1 MFTIHD
7 IELKTIAK
15 NKIYKNHT
23 WKELENVY
31 SINIEEVIDSYYLQE
46 YKKNDKYHRE
56 GGPAYIEKFDGGYK
70 SVLKWYIN
78 GKLHRLEGPAVI
90 INDYD
95 TFEMKEKFYIK
106 GKCYEK
112 EEFDNKLIK
121 IKQKYMKVL
130 FDNDIFSKSICNVI
144 TDYIL

>member
-7 IELKTIAK
+7 IELKIIAK

-31 SINIEEVIDSYYLQE
+31 SIDIEEVIDSYYLQE

>member
-1 MFTIHD
+1 MFSIHD
-7 IELKTIAK
+7 IELKTITK
-15 NKIYKNHT
+15 NKIHKTRT
-23 WKELENVY
+23 WKELENIY
-31 SINIEEVIDSYYLQE
+31 SIKIEEIVDSYYLQE
-46 YKKNDKYHRE
+46 YTKNDKYHRQE
-56 GGPAYIEKFDGGYK
+56 GPAYIEKFDGGYK
-70 SVLKWYIN
+70 SILKWYIN

-95 TFEMKEKFYIK
+95 TFEMKEMFYIR

-112 EEFDNKLIK
+112 EEFVNKLIK
-121 IKQKYMKVL
+121 IKQKYIKVL

>member
-7 IELKTIAK
+7 IELKTITK
-15 NKIYKNHT
+15 NKIHKTRT
-23 WKELENVY
+23 WKDLDNIY

-46 YKKNDKYHRE
+46 YKKNGKLHRLE
-56 GGPAYIEKFDGGYK
+56 GPAYIEKFDGGYK
-70 SVLKWYIN
+70 SILKWYIN
-78 GKLHRLEGPAVI
+78 GKLHRLEGPALI

-95 TFEMKEKFYIK
+95 TFEMKEIFYIK

-112 EEFDNKLIK
+112 EEFVNKLIK